1 MGDALAANVMLMG
14 FAWQKGLIPLSL
26 AALEGAIELNGVA
39 VPFNKQAFALG
50 RLLAH
55 DPARVEALLAPP
67 PAVADTLD
75 ARIDKR
81 VADLT
86 AWGDAAYAA
95 RYQALV
101 NKVRAAE
108 AAVRPGSEA
117 LTEAVARAAHK
128 LMAYKDEYEVAR
140 LMTDGRFD
148 SLMGETFSKAEKRT
162 YHLSPP
168 IFAKVDPATGRPKK
182 YAMPGW
188 LVEPLFRTLAGL
200 KGLRG
205 TALDPFGRN
214 PERVAEREAIPAY
227 EAEVER
233 LLAGLTGDNLALAVE
248 IARLPLDVRGFGPVK
263 EAAHKAVE
271 AQRTALWAKWPG
283 EAARAA
289 A

>member
-1 MGDALAANVMLMG
+1 MLMG
-14 FAWQKGLIPLSL
+14 YAWQKGLIPLSL

-55 DPARVEALLAPP
+55 DPARVDAMIAPA

-75 ARIDKR
+75 ARVAKR

-95 RYQALV
+95 RYAALV
-101 NKVRAAE
+101 GKVRAAE
-108 AAVRPGSEA
+108 TAVRPGSEA

-148 SLMGETFSKAEKRT
+148 ALMGETFSKAEKRT

-188 LVEPLFRTLAGL
+188 LVEPLFRILAGL

-214 PERVAEREAIPAY
+214 AERVAEREAIPAY

-233 LLAGLTGDNLALAVE
+233 LLAGLTGDNLALAAQ

-271 AQRTALWAKWPG
+271 TQRAALWAKWPG

>member
-1 MGDALAANVMLMG
+1 
-14 FAWQKGLIPLSL
+14 
-26 AALEGAIELNGVA
+26 
-39 VPFNKQAFALG
+39 
-50 RLLAH
+50 
-55 DPARVEALLAPP
+55 
-67 PAVADTLD
+67 
-75 ARIDKR
+75 
-81 VADLT
+81 
-86 AWGDAAYAA
+86 
-95 RYQALV
+95 
-101 NKVRAAE
+101 
-108 AAVRPGSEA
+108 

-148 SLMGETFSKAEKRT
+148 TLVGDTFSRAEKRI

-168 IFAKVDPATGRPKK
+168 IFAKLDPATGRPKK

-188 LVEPLFRTLAGL
+188 LVEPLFRILASA

-214 PERVAEREAIPAY
+214 AERVAEREAIPAY
-227 EAEVER
+227 AAEVEK
-233 LLAGLTGDNLALAVE
+233 LLTGLTGDNLALAAE

-263 EAAHKAVE
+263 EAAAKAVA
-271 AQRTALWAKWPG
+271 AQRAALWAKWPG